1 MNLKHLFE
9 TILHNVSKKNEADEN
24 IKTADPKVFEAVK
37 KKVETSEHNIP
48 TGGRRSEVFDDYMEK
63 ILQAKDENI
72 ADPNVETADKSVFD
86 DLLKEIEVLKEKVN
100 AQESSNATHQRGTI
114 PPLESLPPLGS
125 TPQPAPRHTGRTTSP
140 APEAGTQAMTNSQ
153 GGSLQLRAAPD
164 MGAKKVDIKV
174 PDRTLLRV
182 LQYSENSIIL
192 DGRKSRFA
200 LVDYNGQRGW
210 ILENYLNFN

>member
-24 IKTADPKVFEAVK
+24 VKTADPKVFEAVK
-37 KKVETSEHNIP
+37 KKVETSEHNLP

-63 ILQAKDENI
+63 ILQAKDENV
-72 ADPNVETADKSVFD
+72 ADPNVETADNSVFD

-100 AQESSNATHQRGTI
+100 AQESTNATNQRGAI
-114 PPLESLPPLGS
+114 PPLDPLPPIGS
-125 TPQPAPRHTGRTTSP
+125 RPQPAPQHTSRP
-140 APEAGTQAMTNSQ
+140 APPAPAAGTQAMTNSQ

-164 MGAKKVDIKV
+164 MGAQKVDIRV

-182 LQYSENSIIL
+182 IQYSENSIML
-192 DGRKSRFA
+192 DGRRSRFA

>member
-24 IKTADPKVFEAVK
+24 VKTADPKVFEAVK
-37 KKVETSEHNIP
+37 KKVETSEHNLP

-72 ADPNVETADKSVFD
+72 ADPEVETADNSVFD

-100 AQESSNATHQRGTI
+100 AQESSNATQQRGTI
-114 PPLESLPPLGS
+114 PPLDSLPPLGS
-125 TPQPAPRHTGRTTSP
+125 RPQAAPQHTSRP

-153 GGSLQLRAAPD
+153 GGSLQLRVAPD
-164 MGAKKVDIKV
+164 MGAQKIDIRV

-182 LQYSENSIIL
+182 LQYSENSIML
-192 DGRKSRFA
+192 DGRRSRFA
-200 LVDYNGQRGW
+200 LVDHNGQRGW